1 MSEYLRNRK
10 FSYSEYAEKLL
21 KKIEN
26 ELPTKSKIKWVYED
40 VSTDGHDN
48 YGAEA
53 YLYNL
58 FVIVFDKESN
68 LFKYYFYH
76 TEYWYDCDR
85 TEVSYVL
92 EKECVSK
99 SYSPVK
105 RYQDFCKI

>member
-1 MSEYLRNRK
+1 MNAVTL
-10 FSYSEYAEKLL
+10 F
-21 KKIEN
+21 
-26 ELPTKSKIKWVYED
+26 V
-40 VSTDGHDN
+40 
-48 YGAEA
+48 AEA
-53 YLYNL
+53 ADMVRQTNL